1 MQQYRTQNPVNDE
14 IVATYDFTSDADINI
29 ALDDSAQAYKSWS
42 KLSFADRAEVVHKI
56 ADLMLER
63 RVELAQIAA
72 QEMGKRMGEAVG
84 EVKYC
89 ASILKYYADNGAQFA
104 ADEEIPTNSDGKA
117 IIRRLPLG
125 PLLGVMPWNFPYY
138 QVARF
143 IAPNLMLG
151 NTILLKHA
159 EICAGSALAIQ
170 KLLDDAGAPKGV
182 YTNLFA
188 THDQIEEII
197 ADKRVQGVSLTGS
210 ERAGEIVAAH
220 AGKNLKKSVLELGGN
235 DPYIVLDTDNV
246 AEAAAQAWWTRMS
259 NTGQSCTSNKRL
271 IVHEDIYDEFVEELV
286 KLATQMTPGTPD
298 DRDAAKYCPLSSRE
312 AAERL
317 AKQIEKASSNGATV
331 RAGGVLADAGA
342 YYSPTVLT
350 DIPMDSESFHEE
362 FFGPVASVY
371 KFSTDEEAVAI
382 ANDSLFGLGGSVF
395 STDTQRAQEVAL
407 QVETGMMAVN
417 APGTAGA
424 EMPFGGIQRSGYGR
438 ELGPL
443 GMDEF
448 VNKQLFFVAN

>member
-14 IVATYDFTSDADINI
+14 IVATYDFAADSDINI
-29 ALDDSAQAYKSWS
+29 ALDDSAQAYRSWS
-42 KLSFADRAEVVHKI
+42 KLTFAERAEVMHRV
-56 ADLMLER
+56 ADLMVER

-89 ASILKYYADNGAQFA
+89 ASIIKYYADNGADFA
-104 ADEEIPTNSDGKA
+104 ADEEIPTNSNGKA
-117 IIRRLPLG
+117 VIRRLPLG
-125 PLLGVMPWNFPYY
+125 TLLGVMPWNYPFY

-151 NTILLKHA
+151 NTVLLKHA

-170 KLLDDAGAPKGV
+170 KLLDDAGVPKGV
-182 YTNLFA
+182 YINIFA
-188 THDQIEEII
+188 THDQVADII
-197 ADKRVQGVSLTGS
+197 GDKRVQGVSLTGS
-210 ERAGEIVAAH
+210 ERAGEIIAAQ

-235 DPYIVLDTDNV
+235 DPYIVLDSDNV
-246 AEAAAQAWWTRMS
+246 AEAASLAWWTRMS
-259 NTGQSCTSNKRL
+259 NTGQACTSNKRL
-271 IVHEDIYDEFVEELV
+271 IVHEDLYDEFVEELV
-286 KLATQMTPGTPD
+286 KIASQMTPGSPD
-298 DRDAAKYCPLSSRE
+298 DRDNAKYCPLSSRD

-317 AKQIEKASSNGATV
+317 AKQIEKASANGATV
-331 RAGGVLADAGA
+331 RAGGVLAETGA

-371 KFSTDEEAVAI
+371 KFSTDEEAAAI
-382 ANDSLFGLGGSVF
+382 ANDSLFGLGGAVF
-395 STDTQRAQEVAL
+395 SADNQRAQDVAA
-407 QVETGMMAVN
+407 QIETGMIAIN
-417 APGTAGA
+417 DTGTAGA
-424 EMPFGGIQRSGYGR
+424 EMPFGGVQRSGYGR

-448 VNKQLFFVAN
+448 VNKQLFYVAN

>member
-14 IVATYDFTSDADINI
+14 VVATYDFTTDADINI

-42 KLSFADRAEVVHKI
+42 KLSFEDRAEVMRKV

-63 RVELAQIAA
+63 RVELAQIAG

-89 ASILKYYADNGAQFA
+89 ASIIKYYADNGAQFA

-125 PLLGVMPWNFPYY
+125 TLLGVMPWNFPYY

-151 NTILLKHA
+151 NTVLLKHA

-170 KLLDDAGAPKGV
+170 KLLDDAGVPKGV
-182 YTNLFA
+182 YINIFA
-188 THDQIEEII
+188 THDQVADII
-197 ADKRVQGVSLTGS
+197 ADDRVHGVSLTGS
-210 ERAGEIVAAH
+210 ERAGEIIAAH

-235 DPYIVLDTDNV
+235 DPYIILDTENV
-246 AEAAAQAWWTRMS
+246 AEAASTAWWTRMS

-271 IVHEDIYDEFVEELV
+271 IVHEHIYDEFVEELV
-286 KLATQMTPGTPD
+286 KLAQQMSPGNPD
-298 DRDAAKYCPLSSRE
+298 ERDSAKYCPLSSRD

-317 AKQIEKASSNGATV
+317 AKQVEKASSNGATV
-331 RAGGVLADAGA
+331 RAGGVLADVGA

-362 FFGPVASVY
+362 FFGPVTSVY

-395 STDTQRAQEVAL
+395 STDTKRAQDVAL
-407 QVETGMMAVN
+407 QIETGMMAVN
-417 APGTAGA
+417 APGTHAA
-424 EMPFGGIQRSGYGR
+424 PRCLSAAFSAPATAASLAHWAWMS
-438 ELGPL
+438 L
-443 GMDEF
+443 
-448 VNKQLFFVAN
+448 

>member
-14 IVATYDFTSDADINI
+14 IVATYDFTSDADISI

-72 QEMGKRMGEAVG
+72 QEMGKRVGEAVG

-104 ADEEIPTNSDGKA
+104 ADQEIPTNSDGKA

-197 ADKRVQGVSLTGS
+197 ADNRIQGVSLTGS
-210 ERAGEIVAAH
+210 ERAGEIIAAQ

-271 IVHEDIYDEFVEELV
+271 IVHEDIYDEFVEG
-286 KLATQMTPGTPD
+286 Q
-298 DRDAAKYCPLSSRE
+298 
-312 AAERL
+312 
-317 AKQIEKASSNGATV
+317 AS
-331 RAGGVLADAGA
+331 
-342 YYSPTVLT
+342 Y
-350 DIPMDSESFHEE
+350 
-362 FFGPVASVY
+362 
-371 KFSTDEEAVAI
+371 
-382 ANDSLFGLGGSVF
+382 ANDTWYS
-395 STDTQRAQEVAL
+395 R
-407 QVETGMMAVN
+407 
-417 APGTAGA
+417 
-424 EMPFGGIQRSGYGR
+424 
-438 ELGPL
+438 
-443 GMDEF
+443 
-448 VNKQLFFVAN
+448 

>member
-14 IVATYDFTSDADINI
+14 IVATYDFTADSDINI
-29 ALDDSAQAYKSWS
+29 ALDDSARAFKSWS
-42 KLSFADRAEVVHKI
+42 KLTFAERGEVMHRV

-89 ASILKYYADNGAQFA
+89 ASIIKYYADNGAEFA

-125 PLLGVMPWNFPYY
+125 TLLGVMPWNYPFY

-151 NTILLKHA
+151 NTVLLKHA
-159 EICAGSALAIQ
+159 EICAGSALAVQ
-170 KLLDDAGAPKGV
+170 KLLDDAGVPQGV
-182 YTNLFA
+182 YINIFA
-188 THDQIEEII
+188 THDQIAEII
-197 ADKRVQGVSLTGS
+197 ADNRVQGVSLTGS
-210 ERAGEIVAAH
+210 ERAGEIIAAN

-235 DPYIVLDTDNV
+235 DPYIILDTDNV
-246 AEAAAQAWWTRMS
+246 AEAASLAWWTRMS
-259 NTGQSCTSNKRL
+259 NTGQACTSNKRL
-271 IVHEDIYDEFVEELV
+271 IVHEDIYEEFVEELV
-286 KLATQMTPGTPD
+286 NLASQMTPGTPD
-298 DRDAAKYCPLSSRE
+298 DRDNAKYCPLSSRD

-331 RAGGVLADAGA
+331 RAGGVLADVGA

-350 DIPMDSESFHEE
+350 DIAMDSESFHEE

-382 ANDSLFGLGGSVF
+382 ANDSLFGLGGAVF
-395 STDTQRAQEVAL
+395 STDTQRAQDVAA
-407 QVETGMMAVN
+407 QIETGMIAVN
-417 APGTAGA
+417 ATGTAGA
-424 EMPFGGIQRSGYGR
+424 EMPFGGVQRSGYGR

-448 VNKQLFFVAN
+448 VNKQLFYVAN

>member
-14 IVATYDFTSDADINI
+14 IIATYDFASDADIQI
-29 ALDDSAQAYKSWS
+29 ALDDSASAFKEWS
-42 KLSFADRAEVVHKI
+42 ARSFAERAEVMHRV

-63 RVELAQIAA
+63 RVELAQISS

-89 ASILKYYADNGAQFA
+89 ASIIKYYADNGEQFA
-104 ADEEIPTNSDGKA
+104 ADEEIPTNSPGKA
-117 IIRRLPLG
+117 VIRRLPLG
-125 PLLGVMPWNFPYY
+125 TLLGVMPWNFPYY

-151 NTILLKHA
+151 NTALLKHA

-170 KLLDDAGAPKGV
+170 TLLNDAGVPKGV
-182 YTNLFA
+182 YINLFA
-188 THDQIEEII
+188 THDQVADII
-197 ADKRVQGVSLTGS
+197 ADSRVKGVSLTGS

-220 AGKNLKKSVLELGGN
+220 AGKNLKKSLLELGGN

-246 AEAAAQAWWTRMS
+246 AEAASTAWWTRMS

-286 KLATQMTPGTPD
+286 TLANSMAPGSPD
-298 DRDAAKYCPLSSRE
+298 DRDNAKYCPLSSRD

-317 AKQIEKASSNGATV
+317 AKQIETASANGATV
-331 RAGGVLADAGA
+331 RAGGVLADVGA

-350 DIPMDSESFHEE
+350 DIPMDSESFHQE

-382 ANDSLFGLGGSVF
+382 ANDSLFGLGGSVH
-395 STDTQRAQEVAL
+395 STDTQRAQNVAA
-407 QVETGMMAVN
+407 QIHTGMIAVN
-417 APGTAGA
+417 ATGTAGA
-424 EMPFGGIQRSGYGR
+424 EMPFGGVQRSGYGR
-438 ELGPL
+438 ELGPY

-448 VNKQLFFVAN
+448 VNKQLFYVAD